1 VSVQGA
7 GEIKALLDRHG
18 VRPKKRLGQNF
29 LADPNLVAKIVRL
42 AGVGRGDRVVEIG
55 AGTGALTAAL
65 AATGADV
72 VAFEVDRSLEPLLAE
87 VLDGCEV
94 DVRFADASHVR
105 LEEELPGGPWTL
117 VANLPYNVGTGI
129 VLDVLRRAPQVTRLV
144 VMVQREVAD
153 RLVAGPGSR
162 VYGLPSV
169 IVVLHGTPRIEFDV
183 PPTVFIP
190 RPPVMSTVL
199 SIDRVRAPAA
209 AERAIALA
217 AAAFGQRRKMV
228 RRSLAETLPD
238 AEASL
243 EKAGIDPTARAEDL
257 GAADYLALAEAAP

>member
-1 VSVQGA
+1 LTAALRGSGFLSVRA
-7 GEIKALLDRHG
+7 
-18 VRPKKRLGQNF
+18 KRSLGQNF
-29 LADPNLVAKIVRL
+29 LVDPNHQRRIVEAL
-42 AGVGRGDRVVEIG
+42 APLPDDEVLEIG
-55 AGTGALTAAL
+55 PGRGALTHHLVGRSRRLVLVELDDALVEDLRARWGDRPGVEIVHGDALELDLSALLERPAA
-65 AATGADV
+65 AKV
-72 VAFEVDRSLEPLLAE
+72 VGNIPYNITSPLLFK
-87 VLDGCEV
+87 L
-94 DVRFADASHVR
+94 
-105 LEEELPGGPWTL
+105 
-117 VANLPYNVGTGI
+117 
-129 VLDVLRRAPQVTRLV
+129 LRRPRPESIL

-153 RLVAGPGSR
+153 RLVARPGSR

-190 RPPVMSTVL
+190 RPRVMSTVL